1 MAFPRC
7 ASALLIALALLTAS
21 PGVTSEGPA
30 SASAV
35 RAFPGGDLEGA
46 GVFEAALAARAPAG
60 ELIVMCVGDTQD
72 PRRVVKDPAL
82 KTLSVDFAVNLVRNL
97 AGVGVEHYF
106 MLTSSEALCRR
117 LQTDYGVE
125 GCVWSSLW
133 ADHPGQVEWAVKA
146 DEMFLMWAKQWHYVA
161 RALRTG
167 LNVMRLDGD
176 VFFGENPYPL
186 LKGPYLGRFNMI
198 SQNDIFQA
206 FTRPTCVRHE
216 QAAPIQAGFA
226 ENHHDREFVE
236 APAGA
241 DLPPCLL
248 AKLRPELNI
257 GMLYV
262 QNASPD
268 GAAVEIIE
276 TVVSRIVE
284 LLGKP
289 ALRDK
294 PGKILKEQLLDQPLF
309 RHEASTRV
317 REGVWFT
324 SKGDLVPF
332 YTDGDCPHREDRC
345 NEISRMRAR
354 ANVRYARIA
363 TKAEDGDRYELI
375 AGAPDWLFGK
385 ACVKQINGASA
396 RLKEYRP
403 AASANAAREGS
414 DRRLLSKGRQ
424 SERRLLSNLFGN
436 LFGGKKENEGE
447 PRLSCDDDGY
457 AHAPVMPFPSAQGH
471 AMVGVH
477 MVYSMARKRAGV
489 MGTFGMWDVC
499 KTSEKAVYFANGTRG
514 CVDAVNGKVPA
525 ERGCFEEP
533 SADDGGAAA
542 DRGLLASHTLFRD
555 FPDDSKILLCGDG
568 AVPGCKSCCA
578 TLPEI
583 NKIRH
588 EDFEMVQNMPDGSR
602 QAYQKNEVNAQ
613 LSRLPGCGVE
623 QNAAWN
629 DYWN

>member
-186 LKGPYLGRFNMI
+186 LKGPYLGRFNII

-345 NEISRMRAR
+345 NEISRMRAIGAEFEKR
-354 ANVRYARIA
+354 FGDKFQYDVEADVAENLALLERVRPLLTDTVALVNARHA
-363 TKAEDGDRYELI
+363 SGDRILVEGANATMLDLDFGTYPYVTSSNPSMGGICAGLGLAPNKLGACVGVAKAYTTRVGSGPYPTEVHGPVGDALRE
-375 AGAPDWLFGK
+375 AGAEFGTTTGRPRRCGWLDIPALRF
-385 ACVKQINGASA
+385 AHLINGFTGLNLTKLDVLGDLDEILIGVAYRGPGGELLESMPADLEVLEAVEVEYETLPGWKSDISGA
-396 RLKEYRP
+396 REWGDLP
-403 AASANAAREGS
+403 AASRAYVERVEELMGVPVNYIGVGP
-414 DRRLLSKGRQ
+414 GR
-424 SERRLLSNLFGN
+424 
-436 LFGGKKENEGE
+436 
-447 PRLSCDDDGY
+447 
-457 AHAPVMPFPSAQGH
+457 
-471 AMVGVH
+471 
-477 MVYSMARKRAGV
+477 
-489 MGTFGMWDVC
+489 
-499 KTSEKAVYFANGTRG
+499 
-514 CVDAVNGKVPA
+514 DALVFK
-525 ERGCFEEP
+525 
-533 SADDGGAAA
+533 
-542 DRGLLASHTLFRD
+542 
-555 FPDDSKILLCGDG
+555 
-568 AVPGCKSCCA
+568 
-578 TLPEI
+578 
-583 NKIRH
+583 
-588 EDFEMVQNMPDGSR
+588 
-602 QAYQKNEVNAQ
+602 
-613 LSRLPGCGVE
+613 
-623 QNAAWN
+623 
-629 DYWN
+629 